1 MPIYEYECSECGR
14 FEMVQKVDEKPV
26 NKNPDCS
33 RKDCPC
39 KAERVMSAPSF
50 HLKGTGWYKTDYKPS
65 GTAGTATSSGSTTTD
80 SSKETKSSS
89 SDSGSSEA
97 GSSDAGDK
105 TKKTLKTS
113 GSGGCGSGCG
123 CH

>member
-14 FEMVQKVDEKPV
+14 FEVVQKVDEKPV
-26 NKNPDCS
+26 NKNPDCKN
-33 RKDCPC
+33 KDCPC

-65 GTAGTATSSGSTTTD
+65 GSAGTATSSGNSTS
-80 SSKETKSSS
+80 SSKDTKSSS
-89 SDSGSSEA
+89 SDSGKSEA
-97 GSSDAGDK
+97 ASTDAGDK
-105 TKKTLKTS
+105 PKKALKTT
-113 GSGGCGSGCG
+113 GGGGCGSGCG